1 MGQSLDGFCT
11 SMLQT
16 YGTPDLIAYDIAS
29 LADDFVQYFGLSSN
43 PDLMELKLL
52 LDVHH
57 KIASIEPQK
66 MGSLSGCHYVD
77 GLNQLCINYET
88 TDSLG
93 RNEFTIMHECYEAL
107 QETFE
112 QLVSGYHAHRDPT
125 DLCMKPHAD
134 RFAAAVLMQPDVFQT
149 AIMKTGL
156 DICALRRYFS
166 QRRSY
171 ISVALRIKELLKP
184 PVIENEVDFFI
195 AIYERN
201 SEGEPN
207 EWSFECC
214 SNDFTAKYV
223 VKTRGIR
230 LGMSKKH
237 ANFKANRLPRR
248 LFPVRDETPAIGFI
262 IDEVVKKNQPIY
274 WERAIFDLMGD
285 NDMSLL
291 ARPVYWYGRIAK
303 VILVAIRRKD
313 SYLLE
318 KQA

>member
-1 MGQSLDGFCT
+1 
-11 SMLQT
+11 
-16 YGTPDLIAYDIAS
+16 
-29 LADDFVQYFGLSSN
+29 
-43 PDLMELKLL
+43 
-52 LDVHH
+52 
-57 KIASIEPQK
+57 
-66 MGSLSGCHYVD
+66 
-77 GLNQLCINYET
+77 
-88 TDSLG
+88 
-93 RNEFTIMHECYEAL
+93 
-107 QETFE
+107 
-112 QLVSGYHAHRDPT
+112 
-125 DLCMKPHAD
+125 
-134 RFAAAVLMQPDVFQT
+134 
-149 AIMKTGL
+149 MKTGL

-201 SEGEPN
+201 SEGEPT
-207 EWSFECC
+207 EWSFDCC
-214 SNDFTAKYV
+214 SDDFMARYV

-248 LFPVRDETPAIGFI
+248 LFPVRDEKPAVGFI
-262 IDEVVKKNQPIY
+262 VDEVVEKKQPIY

-303 VILVAIRRKD
+303 VILVAVRKKD

-318 KQA
+318 KQLEGLANLNIGPSVYIS